1 VNVVKKVSLEFL
13 VLQDHLVQVGL
24 QVKVLVEE

>member
-1 VNVVKKVSLEFL
+1 MVKMVNLEFL
-13 VLQDHLVQVGL
+13 DFQDHLVHVGL